1 MYKGDSMQYSRLKL
15 LIGDRINNIF
25 DKTVLVVGIGGV
37 GGYAVE
43 ALVRAGI
50 GKIIIVDKDIV
61 DISNLNRQVISLHSN
76 IGLPKVDVCEK
87 RILDINPNCEV
98 IKYKEFLTE
107 ENTINIFNTKI
118 DYVVDAC
125 DTIAVKKELIRIC
138 TSKNIKLISS
148 MGTGNKL
155 DPTKLEIIDIRKT
168 SYDPIAKILRKMVKD
183 ERIKGK
189 VAVICSKEQPV
200 KVEGKTIGSTSFVPA
215 TSGLM
220 CASFI
225 INDIVG
231 E

>member
-1 MYKGDSMQYSRLKL
+1 MQFSRLEL
-15 LIGDRINNIF
+15 LIGNKIKDIYN
-25 DKTVLVVGIGGV
+25 KTVLVVGVGGV

-50 GKIIIVDKDIV
+50 GTIIIVDNDIV

-76 IGLPKVDVCEK
+76 IGLLKVDVCEK
-87 RILDINPNCEV
+87 RILDINPACKV
-98 IKYKEFLTE
+98 IKKPIYLTK
-107 ENTINIFNTKI
+107 ENTINLFEDKI

-125 DTIAVKKELIRIC
+125 DTIEVKKTLIKIC
-138 TSKNIKLISS
+138 NSKNIKLISS
-148 MGTGNKL
+148 MGTGKKM

-183 ERIKGK
+183 ERINNK
-189 VAVICSKEQPV
+189 VMVVCSKEEP
-200 KVEGKTIGSTSFVPA
+200 KKIEGKTIGSTPFVPA
-215 TSGLM
+215 TAGLL

-231 E
+231 D